1 MNQPIPIEK
10 TVVRSA
16 AVAGELGIRTLDL
29 QADIAELATRVTEQ
43 AGTIEQVGA
52 RVTMLD
58 GDVQNV
64 AHAASEARD
73 TSAAAH
79 GVIADS
85 SAQLGAATMDVVE
98 LIAEV
103 SRIHEGLGAFNV
115 ALEEV
120 GRVTAAIHT
129 IAQQTNLLALN
140 ATIEAARAG
149 DAGRGFAV
157 VASEVKK
164 LASETAAATQRIER
178 SIGAL
183 TGEAEEMLGHIGDGV
198 AKAQSAH
205 RGARDIE
212 TLVGRL
218 SSLIAALSA
227 NSQTVADRIDSMV
240 SAVGHVR
247 GGLEALSSTSSDN
260 AAGLQRLSHRVAG
273 VSDDTNGLLQMIA
286 QSGVEIP
293 DSPYIRFVLDVVAE
307 VTATVDA
314 AIARGDV
321 TVAQLMSDHYAPIV
335 GSDPP
340 QFTHP
345 SQAVVISAFRPHQE
359 RARSLPGFFG
369 MTLMDRNQFG
379 AVPMPERALPQR
391 PGQPEW
397 NAEYSRQ
404 GLMHGHPGQAS
415 ETRADLP
422 FHVKAYRRPLAA
434 GGVLLLK
441 QVVAPVRFGNALWGI
456 VTLAYENPA

>member
-1 MNQPIPIEK
+1 
-10 TVVRSA
+10 
-16 AVAGELGIRTLDL
+16 
-29 QADIAELATRVTEQ
+29 
-43 AGTIEQVGA
+43 
-52 RVTMLD
+52 
-58 GDVQNV
+58 
-64 AHAASEARD
+64 
-73 TSAAAH
+73 
-79 GVIADS
+79 
-85 SAQLGAATMDVVE
+85 
-98 LIAEV
+98 
-103 SRIHEGLGAFNV
+103 
-115 ALEEV
+115 
-120 GRVTAAIHT
+120 
-129 IAQQTNLLALN
+129 
-140 ATIEAARAG
+140 
-149 DAGRGFAV
+149 
-157 VASEVKK
+157 
-164 LASETAAATQRIER
+164 
-178 SIGAL
+178 
-183 TGEAEEMLGHIGDGV
+183 
-198 AKAQSAH
+198 
-205 RGARDIE
+205 
-212 TLVGRL
+212 
-218 SSLIAALSA
+218 
-227 NSQTVADRIDSMV
+227 MV

-345 SQAVVISAFRPHQE
+345 SQAVVVPAFRPHQE